1 MALPIEPTPC
11 LDEEASRSFLARVE
25 ADLKVP
31 TYSIPTPKIE
41 GARRKALRHAV
52 LGPKSPQKD

>member
-11 LDEEASRSFLARVE
+11 LDEKASRNFLARIE

-41 GARRKALRHAV
+41 EARKRALRHAV
-52 LGPKSPQKD
+52 LGPKSSEKD